1 MAAVQLR
8 MLTLQQPEGEMA
20 RGSAVV
26 TGGAQGIGK
35 AISTALLNDGLHVVM
50 LDRDRAAGRAAVAEW
65 PASSTKAVFVHGD
78 ASSPT
83 AVKAAIAAARRL
95 GTLTAAVANTG
106 ISIPKPIARLTLAEW
121 NRVLAVNL
129 TAGFLLAKTAAPLL
143 ARNQGAMVLIGS
155 TRSVMSEPDW
165 EAYGASKGG
174 VVALTHALAMSLGPA
189 VRVNCVS
196 PGWIATD
203 AWQAPAKRKV
213 PKLSAADH
221 AQHPA
226 GRVGRP
232 EDIAALVRFLLSAEA
247 GFITGAHYVVDG
259 GMTRKMIYEE

>member
-1 MAAVQLR
+1 MRR
-8 MLTLQQPEGEMA
+8 MDGT
-20 RGSAVV
+20 SAII

-35 AISTALLNDGLHVVM
+35 AIGAALTSRGVHVVL
-50 LDRDRAAGRAAVAEW
+50 LDVDSRAGRAAQKELATDRAE
-65 PASSTKAVFVHGD
+65 AIFLRGDSADEAAIRKAVGV
-78 ASSPT
+78 
-83 AVKAAIAAARRL
+83 ARRL
-95 GTLTAAVANTG
+95 GSGLHAAVANTG
-106 ISIPKPIARLTLAEW
+106 ISIRKPVTQLTLKQW

-129 TAGFLLAKTAAPLL
+129 TSAFLLARHAAPWL
-143 ARNQGAMVLIGS
+143 ARAHGSMVLIGS
-155 TRSVMSEPDW
+155 SRALMSEPDW
-165 EAYGASKGG
+165 EAYAATKGG
-174 VVALTHALAMSLGPA
+174 VVALAHALALSLGPQ

-203 AWQAPAKRKV
+203 AWQAPARRHE
-213 PKLSAADH
+213 PKLTPADH

-259 GMTRKMIYEE
+259 GMTRKMIYT

>member
-1 MAAVQLR
+1 MKS
-8 MLTLQQPEGEMA
+8 
-20 RGSAVV
+20 GSAVV

-35 AISTALLNDGLHVVM
+35 AVTAALIADGLNVVM
-50 LDRDRAAGRAAVAEW
+50 LDTDAAAGRAAEGEL
-65 PASSTKAVFVHGD
+65 STATAKAVFQRGD
-78 ASSPT
+78 ASSPA
-83 AVKAAIAAARRL
+83 AVRAAVSAAKKL
-95 GTLTAAVANTG
+95 GPLKAAVANTG
-106 ISIPKPIARLTLAEW
+106 ISIPKPVARLTLAEW

-129 TAGFLLAKTAAPLL
+129 TAGFLLAKYASTAL
-143 ARNQGAMVLIGS
+143 ARQQGAMVLIGS
-155 TRSVMSEPDW
+155 TRALMSEPHW
-165 EAYGASKGG
+165 EAYGATKGG

-203 AWQAPAKRKV
+203 AWQAPRRRRQ

-232 EDIAALVRFLLSAEA
+232 EDIAALVRFLLSDAA

-259 GMTRKMIYEE
+259 GMTRKMLYVE